1 MNLDKTAKALKK
13 INRLY
18 DIISDIGE
26 ASATEI
32 DLLKAYA
39 KDLYDSLKDE
49 DEVEADKTAKEL
61 AKQRKK
67 EEKKLKKEQEKKA
80 AAEREERKAE
90 EEQMASARK
99 EKEEPVEQISKPQT
113 AASSSTDIK
122 MAAPAAPSGFSAEML
137 ELFKKDTVAELSDKL
152 SSSPIKDLTK
162 AMGINERIFT
172 VNELF
177 DGNQDEFNNLMVA
190 LNGLDNYDSA
200 KAVLMKSAAS
210 KYDWDTPDK
219 QKKAKTLI
227 KLIQRR
233 FK

>member
-18 DIISDIGE
+18 DIINDIGE

-39 KDLYDSLKDE
+39 KDLYESLADDDE
-49 DEVEADKTAKEL
+49 MVNNKTAKEL
-61 AKQRKK
+61 EKKRKK
-67 EEKKLKKEQEKKA
+67 EEKKQRKEEEKKA
-80 AAEREERKAE
+80 AAEAEARAKKEAE
-90 EEQMASARK
+90 EKAAKNPEISEQN
-99 EKEEPVEQISKPQT
+99 ISKPQP
-113 AASSSTDIK
+113 AASSATDTK
-122 MAAPAAPSGFSAEML
+122 MAAPAAPSGFSTEMV
-137 ELFKKDTVAELSDKL
+137 ELFEVDAVSELSDKL

-162 AMGINERIFT
+162 AMGINEKIFT

-177 DGNQDEFNNLMVA
+177 GGNQDEFNNLMTA
-190 LNGLDNYDSA
+190 MNGLGSYDEA
-200 KAVLMKSAAS
+200 KGVLMKSAAS
-210 KYDWDTPDK
+210 KYDWDAPGK
-219 QKKAKTLI
+219 QKKARTLI

>member
-18 DIISDIGE
+18 DIINDIGE

-39 KDLYDSLKDE
+39 KDLYESLSDE
-49 DEVEADKTAKEL
+49 EDQKAEKTAKEL
-61 AKQRKK
+61 EKQRKK
-67 EEKKLKKEQEKKA
+67 EEKKLRKEQEKREIEA
-80 AAEREERKAE
+80 AKKKETVT
-90 EEQMASARK
+90 EEQEVK
-99 EKEEPVEQISKPQT
+99 ISKPLA
-113 AASSSTDIK
+113 AASSSTDTKI
-122 MAAPAAPSGFSAEML
+122 ASPAAPSGFSTEMT
-137 ELFKKDTVAELSDKL
+137 ELFEVNAVNELSDKL
-152 SSSPIKDLTK
+152 SSAPITDLTK

-177 DGNQDEFNNLMVA
+177 GGNQNEFTTLMTA
-190 LNGLDNYDSA
+190 INGLGTYDEA
-200 KAVLMKSAAS
+200 KAVVMKSAAS
-210 KYDWDTPDK
+210 KYDWDSPGK
-219 QKKAKTLI
+219 QKKARTLI